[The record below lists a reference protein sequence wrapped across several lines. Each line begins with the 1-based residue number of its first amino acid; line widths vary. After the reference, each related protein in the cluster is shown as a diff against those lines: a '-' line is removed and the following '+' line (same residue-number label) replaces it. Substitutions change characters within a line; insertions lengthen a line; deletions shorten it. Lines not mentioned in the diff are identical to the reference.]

1 MTEMPALTT
10 SSKAPSVELYA
21 MECTLEVSRRSV
33 FNNTEEE
40 RTCKWSGY
48 ASLDVVNSMLGMMK
62 EVVGE

>member
-1 MTEMPALTT
+1 MTEMPDLIT

-40 RTCKWSGY
+40 RTCTWSGY
-48 ASLDVVNSMLGMMK
+48 ASLDVVNSMLDMMQK
-62 EVVGE
+62 VVGE